1 MEFEGDSHKAEFN
14 QQKHGVDFADAVG
27 VLEDAWGLTV
37 RSEIVDGEQRFV
49 TIGSDFLSRI
59 LVVVYTFRLDRTRLI
74 SARRAMARERSLYE
88 QKRS

>member
-1 MEFEGDSHKAEFN
+1 MEFEWDSHKAEVN

-27 VLEDAWGLTV
+27 VLEDKWGLTV

-59 LVVVYTFRLDRTRLI
+59 LVVVYTFRPDRPRLI
-74 SARRAMARERSLYE
+74 SARRATSRERQTYE
-88 QKRS
+88 RKRN